1 MIERKNPSLLIF
13 MMNLHCIDLGLVEY
27 AQALSWQEELV
38 RQRCQG
44 ESEDTLLLL
53 EHPPVFTLG
62 RGGDERHLLNPRQV
76 PVHRVGR
83 GGDVTFHG
91 PGQLVGYPILDLTCR
106 GRDVHVYLRSLE
118 AVLIAVLAEYG
129 LRAQRKDGIT
139 GVWVGEKKIAS
150 IGVGVRRW
158 VTYHGF
164 ALNVDPDLSYFADIV
179 PCGLPGVRMT
189 SMAQQL
195 ARPVALAAVKAA
207 VAQTFADYF
216 VYAEMLWQKNLL
228 TPNPELPTLDS
239 QFSTPGPA
247 SR

>member
-1 MIERKNPSLLIF
+1 
-13 MMNLHCIDLGLVEY
+13 MNLHCLDLGLVEY
-27 AQALSWQEELV
+27 AQALAWQEELL
-38 RQRCQG
+38 RRRCRG
-44 ESEDTLLLL
+44 EGEDTLLLL

-62 RGGDERHLLNPRQV
+62 RGGEERHLLNPRQV

-91 PGQLVGYPILDLTCR
+91 PGQLVGYPILDLTHH
-106 GRDVHVYLRSLE
+106 GRDVHAYLRSLE
-118 AVLIAVLAEYG
+118 AVLIAVLAGFG
-129 LRAQRKDGIT
+129 LRAQRKDGLT

-179 PCGLPGVRMT
+179 PCGLTGVRMA
-189 SMAQQL
+189 SMAQL
-195 ARPVALAAVKAA
+195 LKRPIALVAVKTL
-207 VAQTFADYF
+207 VAEIFASYF
-216 VYAEMLWQKNLL
+216 GYKEILWWKDFL
-228 TPNPELPTLDS
+228 TPDS
-239 QFSTPGPA
+239 GLRTPDSVSIA

>member
-1 MIERKNPSLLIF
+1 
-13 MMNLHCIDLGLVEY
+13 MNLYGVDLGLVEY
-27 AQALSWQEELV
+27 AQALTWQEELL

-44 ESEDTLLLL
+44 EGEDTLLLL

-62 RGGDERHLLNPRQV
+62 RGGDERHLLNPRRV
-76 PVHRVGR
+76 PVYRVGR

-91 PGQLVGYPILDLTCR
+91 PGQLVGYPILDLTR
-106 GRDVHVYLRSLE
+106 HGRDVHSYLRALE

-129 LRAQRKDGIT
+129 LRAQRKDGLT

-179 PCGLPGVRMT
+179 PCGLAGIRMT
-189 SMAQQL
+189 SMAQL
-195 ARPVALAAVKAA
+195 LKRPIALATVKTL
-207 VAQTFADYF
+207 VAETFASYF
-216 VYAEMLWQKNLL
+216 GYKEILCWKDFL
-228 TPNPELPTLDS
+228 TPDS
-239 QFSTPGPA
+239 GLRTPDLVSVA

>member
-1 MIERKNPSLLIF
+1 
-13 MMNLHCIDLGLVEY
+13 MMNLLCIDLGLVEY
-27 AQALSWQEELV
+27 SQALSWQDELLK
-38 RQRCQG
+38 RRGQG
-44 ESEDTLLLL
+44 KGEDTLLLL

-91 PGQLVGYPILDLTCR
+91 PGQLVGYPILDLTR
-106 GRDVHVYLRSLE
+106 HGRDVHAYLRSLE

-129 LRAQRKDGIT
+129 LRAQRKDGLT

-164 ALNVDPDLSYFADIV
+164 ALNVDPELSYFADIV
-179 PCGLPGVRMT
+179 PCGLTGVGMT
-189 SMAQQL
+189 SMAQL
-195 ARPVALAAVKAA
+195 LKRPIALAAVKTP
-207 VAQTFADYF
+207 VAEIFASYFDYKEISWPKSF
-216 VYAEMLWQKNLL
+216 L
-228 TPNPELPTLDS
+228 TPDPRPLTLSSASAAS
-239 QFSTPGPA
+239 Q
-247 SR
+247 